1 EVLIEEI
8 GHFVDSRINQIDT
21 PGDEGEY
28 FAHLLTDQKLNKDEI
43 DRLKAEDDRVVVTID
58 GKGVEVEQNTNPPD
72 WTRLLGNVG
81 NNEAATGLT
90 MGTDGSVYVVGSGT
104 NEGFI
109 AKYKPDATQVWKK
122 PYAKDYSTVTTG
134 SDGSIYVAN
143 EGGFITKYKPEDGTE
158 VWTKLFGTSSY
169 DILSRAI
176 TTGSDGSIYVV
187 GGTRE
192 SGSSNAVIAKYSSDG
207 NLVWRR
213 SLGTT
218 GGDDFA
224 YAVVLGSDGS
234 IYAAGS
240 TQGNLNSEN
249 YNGDSSGLFG
259 DAFIT
264 KYTSDGTRVWTR
276 LLGTSS
282 SDIAT
287 SLAVDSFG
295 YVYVSGATDGNL
307 DGQTNNGLFD
317 AFLSK
322 YDPGGTKIWTKLLG
336 DDKDN
341 FGLASTSS
349 NNSIY
354 VGGFTGTYSRNFSNP
369 SSPSSNDFIQIQ
381 SSDRFISKYN
391 VDGTQSWINTLV
403 TPSND
408 FVLTLNTGKDGS
420 IYVGGGT
427 DGNLDGQNKSGS
439 GYDAFISKF
448 TIATLAIAPA
458 NASQT
463 EGNSGTKPFTFTVTR
478 TGDTSGTS
486 SANWAVTG
494 SGINPAN
501 AADFG
506 GILPSGTVNFAVGE
520 TSQTITINVSGD
532 TTIENDEG
540 FTVTLSN
547 PIGAVLGTSSSG
559 NTINE
564 SAQGGFGVTEKY
576 YNISSPSGTFQLNYD
591 MYGIPDRAEI
601 FVNNVLQTQTT
612 GGTNG
617 DGFVSGSGS
626 LNLNSIQLKAG
637 DQIKVTITGNVQG
650 TAWDYNVNYTGGLS
664 SVNYIASGLITNDDN
679 RLNSNVVTPKVNIST
694 GLIFTAQSNGNITL
708 DTNRGSATPD
718 EVTSVQNG
726 TKSNFNHIIGLYE
739 VLNSQGEI
747 KDDQGKTL
755 KPEDANYALHALT
768 TARVKN
774 FTVQAG
780 GNDTPSTATQ
790 LGSGVSV
797 FAGKSYAPFVIANG
811 GTYFGP
817 GDQGIENFVAAE
829 QGDINR
835 FSSKDQYVRNLVADE
850 GKDGDIFNNA
860 PRFVQ
865 EPVAYFSFGVAN
877 PDKAPHFR
885 SYGNGVYGFED
896 LPANFTQYS
905 NNDFND
911 GVFALTLSI

>member
-1 EVLIEEI
+1 MTKITNQALNSALNQLWVFSLSSDFWEVFDAVFGTEYNRKNAEILRSQWQIGDFSQLPEIEILDSSILGSANGAYSSSENRIYLSSNLMENGTSSRIREVLIEEI

-43 DRLKAEDDRVVVTID
+43 DRLKAEDDLVVVTID
-58 GKGVEVEQNTNPPD
+58 GKGVEVEQNN
-72 WTRLLGNVG
+72 
-81 NNEAATGLT
+81 
-90 MGTDGSVYVVGSGT
+90 
-104 NEGFI
+104 
-109 AKYKPDATQVWKK
+109 
-122 PYAKDYSTVTTG
+122 
-134 SDGSIYVAN
+134 
-143 EGGFITKYKPEDGTE
+143 
-158 VWTKLFGTSSY
+158 
-169 DILSRAI
+169 
-176 TTGSDGSIYVV
+176 
-187 GGTRE
+187 
-192 SGSSNAVIAKYSSDG
+192 
-207 NLVWRR
+207 
-213 SLGTT
+213 
-218 GGDDFA
+218 
-224 YAVVLGSDGS
+224 
-234 IYAAGS
+234 
-240 TQGNLNSEN
+240 
-249 YNGDSSGLFG
+249 
-259 DAFIT
+259 
-264 KYTSDGTRVWTR
+264 
-276 LLGTSS
+276 
-282 SDIAT
+282 
-287 SLAVDSFG
+287 
-295 YVYVSGATDGNL
+295 
-307 DGQTNNGLFD
+307 
-317 AFLSK
+317 
-322 YDPGGTKIWTKLLG
+322 
-336 DDKDN
+336 
-341 FGLASTSS
+341 
-349 NNSIY
+349 
-354 VGGFTGTYSRNFSNP
+354 
-369 SSPSSNDFIQIQ
+369 
-381 SSDRFISKYN
+381 
-391 VDGTQSWINTLV
+391 
-403 TPSND
+403 
-408 FVLTLNTGKDGS
+408 
-420 IYVGGGT
+420 
-427 DGNLDGQNKSGS
+427 
-439 GYDAFISKF
+439 
-448 TIATLAIAPA
+448 ATLAIAPA
-458 NASQT
+458 IASQT

-540 FTVTLSN
+540 FTVTLSD

-564 SAQGGFGVTEKY
+564 SASGGFGVTEKY
-576 YNISSPSGTFQLNYD
+576 YNISSPGGTFQLNYD

-601 FVNNVLQTQTT
+601 FVNNVLQNQTS
-612 GGTNG
+612 
-617 DGFVSGSGS
+617 GFVSGSGS

-664 SVNYIASGLITNDDN
+664 SVNYIASGVITDDDN
-679 RLNSNVVTPKVNIST
+679 RFTPNVVTPKLNIST

-747 KDDQGKTL
+747 KDNQGNTL

-835 FSSKDQYVRNLVADE
+835 FISKDQYVRNLVADE

>member
-1 EVLIEEI
+1 MTKITNQALNSALNQLWVFSLSSDFWEYLYAAFGTEYNRKNAEILRSQWQIGDFSQLPEIEILDSSILGSANGAYSSSENRIYLSSNLMENGTSSKIREVLIEEI

-28 FAHLLTDQKLNKDEI
+28 FAGLVTDKKLNKDEI

-81 NNEAATGLT
+81 SNEVATGLA
-90 MGTDGSVYVVGSGT
+90 MGTDDSVYVVGST
-104 NEGFI
+104 LTTEGFI
-109 AKYKPDATQVWKK
+109 AKYKPDGTQVWKK

-143 EGGFITKYKPEDGTE
+143 EGGFITKNKPEDGTQ
-158 VWTKLFGTSSY
+158 VWKKNLGTSSY

-192 SGSSNAVIAKYSSDG
+192 SGSSNAVIPKYDAVIAKYSSDG

-249 YNGDSSGLFG
+249 YNGDSSGLSG

-354 VGGFTGTYSRNFSNP
+354 VGGFTGTYSRNFS
-369 SSPSSNDFIQIQ
+369 SPSSDDLIRIQ

-408 FVLTLNTGKDGS
+408 FVRTLNTGKDGS

-448 TIATLAIAPA
+448 T
-458 NASQT
+458 
-463 EGNSGTKPFTFTVTR
+463 
-478 TGDTSGTS
+478 
-486 SANWAVTG
+486 
-494 SGINPAN
+494 
-501 AADFG
+501 
-506 GILPSGTVNFAVGE
+506 
-520 TSQTITINVSGD
+520 
-532 TTIENDEG
+532 
-540 FTVTLSN
+540 
-547 PIGAVLGTSSSG
+547 
-559 NTINE
+559 
-564 SAQGGFGVTEKY
+564 
-576 YNISSPSGTFQLNYD
+576 
-591 MYGIPDRAEI
+591 
-601 FVNNVLQTQTT
+601 
-612 GGTNG
+612 
-617 DGFVSGSGS
+617 
-626 LNLNSIQLKAG
+626 
-637 DQIKVTITGNVQG
+637 
-650 TAWDYNVNYTGGLS
+650 
-664 SVNYIASGLITNDDN
+664 DDN
-679 RLNSNVVTPKVNIST
+679 RFNPNVVTPKVNIST
-694 GLIFTAQSNGNITL
+694 GLIFTAQSNGNVIL

-774 FTVQAG
+774 FAVRAG

-797 FAGKSYAPFVIANG
+797 LAGKLYAPFAIANG
-811 GTYFGP
+811 GTYFP
-817 GDQGIENFVAAE
+817 GNQGIEDFVAAE

-835 FSSKDQYVRNLVADE
+835 FSAAPQYVRNLVDIE
-850 GKDGDIFNNA
+850 GKNGDIFNNA

-865 EPVAYFSFGVAN
+865 EPVAYFSFGAAN
-877 PDKAPHFR
+877 PDGSHHFR

-896 LPANFTQYS
+896 LPVSYTQYS